1 MTAIVLFMACVGAIA
16 GWWLSHQRL
25 MAKPWLEEGVI
36 GDMPAER
43 SSLPVAKIGLGI
55 FFVVV
60 GSLFTLVISA
70 YSVRM
75 DLADW
80 QTVPIPK
87 LLWFNTGVL
96 VLSSVALELAKAAA
110 RRGDR
115 DGVRTG
121 LLAGGVAAV
130 IFLIGQLLA
139 WQQLRTAGY
148 PLSGNPANSF
158 FYLITGLH
166 GLHIAGGL
174 VALGRAIAKGYG
186 SAPMLKLRA
195 SVELCTMYWHFLLV
209 IWLILLGLL
218 TGQADELLKICHQWL
233 G

>member
-1 MTAIVLFMACVGAIA
+1 MTAIVLFMAGVAAIA

-25 MAKPWLEEGVI
+25 MAKPWLEEGAL
-36 GDMPAER
+36 GDLPQQ
-43 SSLPVAKIGLGI
+43 SSLPVAKIGLGV
-55 FFVVV
+55 FCVVI

-75 DLADW
+75 DLEDW

-87 LLWFNTGVL
+87 LLWFNTAVL
-96 VLSSVALELAKAAA
+96 VLSSIALQLSLVAA

-115 DGVRTG
+115 EGALTG
-121 LLAGGVAAV
+121 LFAGGASSV
-130 IFLIGQLLA
+130 IFLVGQLLA
-139 WQQLRTAGY
+139 WQQLRTAGF
-148 PLSGNPANSF
+148 LVAGNPANSF

-174 VALGRAIAKGYG
+174 VALGRTTAKAF
-186 SAPMLKLRA
+186 SDLALPKLRP
-195 SVELCTMYWHFLLV
+195 SIELCAMYWHFLLV

-218 TGQADELLKICHQWL
+218 TGQADEFLKICHQLL

>member
-25 MAKPWLEEGVI
+25 MAKPWLEEGAI
-36 GDMPAER
+36 GELPVER
-43 SSLPVAKIGLGI
+43 SSLPVAKIGLGV

-70 YSVRM
+70 YSIRM

-96 VLSSVALELAKAAA
+96 VLSSVALELAKSAA
-110 RRGDR
+110 RRSDR
-115 DGVRTG
+115 DGVLTG
-121 LLAGGVAAV
+121 LLAGGVSAIV
-130 IFLIGQLLA
+130 FLIGQLLA
-139 WQQLRTAGY
+139 WQQLRSAGY
-148 PLSGNPANSF
+148 LLSGNPANSF

-174 VALGRAIAKGYG
+174 VALGRTIAKALGG
-186 SAPMLKLRA
+186 APMLRLRA
-195 SVELCTMYWHFLLV
+195 GVELCAMYWHFLLL
-209 IWLILLGLL
+209 IWLIVLGLL
-218 TGQADELLKICHQWL
+218 TGQADEFLKICHQWL